1 MAVSER
7 ERLLL
12 YEQLTEEVGPGL
24 AETLMDHIPPVKW
37 DELVTKDD
45 LRQMGDQLRS
55 ELRSEMREGFTA
67 MELRL
72 TERFAEQTRW
82 MADRFA
88 EQDRWMADR
97 FAEQD
102 RRLTEKFEEQDRR
115 IAEMDRRFTD
125 RFAEQTRKT
134 AEQTRIIVLALIG
147 MGVTVWGSMLGSGFF

>member
-7 ERLLL
+7 ERLVL

-24 AETLMDHIPPVKW
+24 AETLMDHIPSVKW
-37 DELVTKDD
+37 DELATKDD

-88 EQDRWMADR
+88 EQDR
-97 FAEQD
+97 
-102 RRLTEKFEEQDRR
+102 RLTEKFEEQDRR

-125 RFAEQTRKT
+125 RLAEQTRKT

-147 MGVTVWGSMLGSGFF
+147 LGVTMWGSLLGSGFF

>member
-82 MADRFA
+82 MAD
-88 EQDRWMADR
+88 Q

-147 MGVTVWGSMLGSGFF
+147 MGVTVWGSLLGSGFF

>member
-7 ERLLL
+7 ERLVL
-12 YEQLTEEVGPGL
+12 YEQLTEEVGPSL

-37 DELVTKDD
+37 DELATKDD
-45 LRQMGDQLRS
+45 LRQMGDQ
-55 ELRSEMREGFTA
+55 LRSEMREGFTA

-72 TERFAEQTRW
+72 SERFAEQTRW

-125 RFAEQTRKT
+125 RLAEQTRK
-134 AEQTRIIVLALIG
+134 AADQTRIIILTLIG
-147 MGVTVWGSMLGSGFF
+147 LGVTVCGSMLGSGFF

>member
-55 ELRSEMREGFTA
+55 EMREGFTA

-72 TERFAEQTRW
+72 SERFAEQTRW

-88 EQDRWMADR
+88 
-97 FAEQD
+97 
-102 RRLTEKFEEQDRR
+102 EQDRR

-125 RFAEQTRKT
+125 RFAEQTRKA

-147 MGVTVWGSMLGSGFF
+147 MGVTVCGSLLGSGFF